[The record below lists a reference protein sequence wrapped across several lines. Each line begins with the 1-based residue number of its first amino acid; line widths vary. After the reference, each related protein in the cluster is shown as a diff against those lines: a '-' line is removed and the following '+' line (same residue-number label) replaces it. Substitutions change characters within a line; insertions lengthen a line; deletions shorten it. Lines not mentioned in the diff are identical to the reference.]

1 MPEGGAS
8 TPGISQKAVPATEPT
23 AVPAT
28 EPTAVPATE
37 PPVAPT
43 NRPPAAPTNRPPAAP
58 MTGPS
63 AAPTTGPSAAPTT
76 GPSAA
81 PMTGPSAAP
90 TNRPSAL
97 PTPPPRAGLLLT
109 LILGG
114 LTATPPLAMDM
125 YLPALPQVTGSL
137 HAPAATVQLTL
148 TACLAGMALGQLVVG
163 PMSDR
168 WGRRRPLL
176 AGLAVYIVATVLCA
190 LAPAVE
196 FLVAFRL
203 AQGLAGAAA
212 IVIARA
218 VVRDLYDGVAMARF
232 FSTLM
237 LVGGVAPIVAPL
249 IGGQILRVTDWR
261 GVFVVLTGI
270 GVLLAGVVW
279 AKLPET
285 LPVADRHAGG
295 VGAALRAMR
304 SLLADSAFTGYT
316 LAGGFAFAALFAYIA
331 ASPFVIQEIYGAS
344 PQTFSL
350 LFGINSVGLVVVGQ
364 VNGKVLVGRARLDLV
379 LGAGLLTVIAAAT
392 ALLLMSL
399 GVFGDVGLAPVA
411 AALFVL
417 MSAMG
422 VTLPNTQALALMRTK
437 HAAGSASALL
447 GTSSFLIGAVASPL
461 VGIAGEDTAVPMAV
475 VQLVSALVALACFMG
490 MCHPWNKRTVI
501 EGPVTEGPVAEGTVT
516 EGAES

>member
-1 MPEGGAS
+1 MGDRGGQA
-8 TPGISQKAVPATEPT
+8 QDVPQ
-23 AVPAT
+23 PAI
-28 EPTAVPATE
+28 
-37 PPVAPT
+37 
-43 NRPPAAPTNRPPAAP
+43 
-58 MTGPS
+58 PS
-63 AAPTTGPSAAPTT
+63 ARKAAEQP
-76 GPSAA
+76 
-81 PMTGPSAAP
+81 
-90 TNRPSAL
+90 
-97 PTPPPRAGLLLT
+97 PTPPRSLRRTGLLVT
-109 LILGG
+109 LVLGG

-125 YLPALPQVTGSL
+125 YLPALPEVTRSL

-176 AGLAVYIVATVLCA
+176 AGLAVYVVATVLCA
-190 LAPAVE
+190 LAPSVE

-237 LVGGVAPIVAPL
+237 LISGVAPIVAPL

-261 GVFVVLTGI
+261 GVFVVLTAV

-279 AKLPET
+279 RKLPET
-285 LPVADRHAGG
+285 LPPEDRHSGG
-295 VGAALRAMR
+295 VGEALRAMR
-304 SLLADSAFTGYT
+304 GLLADGAFAGYT
-316 LAGGFAFAALFAYIA
+316 LAGGFAFAALFAYIS

-350 LFGINSVGLVVVGQ
+350 LFGLNSVGLVIVGQ
-364 VNGKVLVGRARLDLV
+364 INGKVLVGRVSLDRV
-379 LGAGLLTVIAAAT
+379 LGVGLSVVILAAT

-399 GVFGDVGLAPVA
+399 GVFGEVGLAPVA

-422 VTLPNTQALALMRTK
+422 VTLPNTQALALLRTK
-437 HAAGSASALL
+437 NAAGSASALL
-447 GTSSFLIGAVASPL
+447 GTSSFLIGAIASPL

-475 VQLVSALVALACFMG
+475 VQLAAALVALACFMG
-490 MCHPWNKRTVI
+490 MCRPWNRRTD
-501 EGPVTEGPVAEGTVT
+501 T
-516 EGAES
+516 EGAEN